1 MAPPPPPLDLA
12 QRPAGSGASRPVPVT
27 IELPAKREPDT
38 LSFVASME
46 DVSAANRCSCSASDD
61 NPY

>member
-1 MAPPPPPLDLA
+1 MAPPPLDLA
-12 QRPAGSGASRPVPVT
+12 QRPASTGGSQPVPVT
-27 IELPAKREPDT
+27 IELPAKRQPET
-38 LSFVASME
+38 LSFVTSME